1 MSKICLKNIKSQ
13 LRDCLPLQ
21 RSSRFAYSSVQAKQF
36 KAGWGSFCLMTYRTI
51 KKIECSL
58 IRLGHSKLRP
68 CLSLNELT
76 LCGFRLTNLDC
87 IQGKLGVQTS
97 K

>member
-51 KKIECSL
+51 KKI
-58 IRLGHSKLRP
+58 
-68 CLSLNELT
+68 
-76 LCGFRLTNLDC
+76 
-87 IQGKLGVQTS
+87 GKLGFQTFKMKS
-97 K
+97 RFCIFCLTKIYRIWRYHDNKVHIGNG